1 MKNPTLSTFFVCGS
15 AVAALS
21 LLIAEDEREAPSEA
35 RSLPQPIIA
44 AEADYEARQRLIEAD
59 LHRWQLS
66 HLAQPPEVRREKMR
80 EWMEANRQT
89 LEEQARLS
97 DSIDALYVAH
107 RVPPDPKPSELLAAR
122 APAAGEEATPAG
134 RMWRFQYDL
143 ALLREAHADN
153 PEALRDA
160 MYQWMQ
166 THEKE
171 MAQAEADLRAEIV
184 AAAPAEP
191 SPPPGSPSER
201 PRFPEIPA
209 DAPEDARQFFRLQQ
223 QLAEI
228 MARHP
233 HPSLLN
239 KGEASLEECEAW
251 RDAVAKETS
260 ELNQQIEILS
270 QKMAREGEQTLAREN
285 PYESIN

>member
-1 MKNPTLSTFFVCGS
+1 MKNPTLSTLFVCGS

-21 LLIAEDEREAPSEA
+21 LLIAEDEREAPSGA
-35 RSLPQPIIA
+35 SRLPQPIIA

-66 HLAQPPEVRREKMR
+66 HLAQPPEVRRDKMR
-80 EWMEANRQT
+80 EWMEVNRQT

-134 RMWRFQYDL
+134 RLWKFQYDL
-143 ALLREAHADN
+143 ALLREAHADH

-160 MYQWMQ
+160 MHQWMQ
-166 THEKE
+166 THEQA
-171 MAQAEADLRAEIV
+171 MAQAEAELRAETV
-184 AAAPAEP
+184 ASAPPEP
-191 SPPPGSPSER
+191 SPQADQPEKPS
-201 PRFPEIPA
+201 FPEIPA
-209 DAPEDARQFFRLQQ
+209 DAPEDAKQFFRLQQ

-251 RDAVAKETS
+251 RDAVAKETA
-260 ELNQQIEILS
+260 EITPQLDALS
-270 QKMAREGEQTLAREN
+270 QKMAREAEQTLAREN
-285 PYESIN
+285 PYESIH